1 LTIKSDFRLLD
12 GKPKRV
18 FGYDLKSATHR
29 VEGDWRRTKPLSELD
44 ELRLQ
49 AVGGLLHAL
58 PGWPLADGIDRSKYT
73 PDSHQLLVSDM
84 LATNWFHD
92 IEGLENFGRTRVLVA
107 DEGGTGKTLG
117 VSLAVRWT
125 TIQQDAKGPVLI
137 LVPPLL
143 KEHWL
148 DHLQAVFSDD
158 PDRVQ
163 MLNSARFFD
172 PIQHH
177 NQIVIMSKF
186 SWIYHWSGRENE
198 ITPLCVVI
206 DEAHQGRTGMTLE
219 ENEEGGDEE
228 GLGNIVDE
236 EEIFTPTVQAKV
248 LQQTC
253 AKARF
258 AIGVTATPIN
268 IHTKEIEYILAM
280 LGSESQWKQD
290 TNSIN
295 GEMNHEWQKSLAAVT
310 TWARN
315 ANDATTSCPAELL
328 MPLLTML
335 RDEQYP
341 KQWNEF
347 SQAEIDSLI
356 HWFDSICDGS
366 TTLTPSHALRRVR
379 DLHPYGRH
387 LSMVLRVDLIPRHVD
402 EQQQFRIRK
411 ERTERL
417 SIGEDILYFL
427 SEIRRND
434 KVVGLLKTLNQSTRI
449 VCSHRKNPKNTD
461 ESGEPRYCGT
471 KEKPVTWDFTNQQS
485 LGFWAHVQTMADPRI
500 ERLVDQIRVDLAHQ
514 DEGLPGRVT
523 QRGCVIFTDWRGT
536 IDSLKWEINLR
547 HSVVDGVQLDLFEL
561 TGSTDVNN
569 AKRRLEECERLS
581 GKENHYPILICTA
594 AGEVGLDMEWASTLV
609 HWDLNPNPQR
619 MEQRTWRLDR
629 RISSDSTRRHYSVI
643 HMICDDIPHH
653 ETLEETINTR
663 YEQAAESL
671 GLSERSYIPEGA
683 DEIEIHPGGS
693 AHSPHLMDDELNH
706 LDVMF
711 HGGEDQN
718 HWPGPRLKEAER
730 LRCAA
735 ISEYCVSEQFL
746 RSSETILQNGHVSE
760 TEPWPS
766 RLALGEPRVRNV
778 RDLEMVSPAFSRK
791 VSPKIPNHEHALTY
805 ACSWEQLLPD
815 THLLPNLSQ
824 VPKVLF
830 SRVLGECG
838 NGGGL
843 VHVFI
848 DLPIDKCVLAI
859 NKEIS
864 SLNNGGGSNF
874 HDRGMRILSP
884 EGNLLFT
891 SEREGIERQAWAIV
905 FQTMKLLLSQEEI
918 NIAEPYTNELEDQ
931 IGRQEVTQRIDD
943 LLRRNQEK
951 TRERLAVQNKIEEC
965 GDEHEGH
972 NRRLARIEGLSEDIA
987 QRQEQIEI
995 LTGFSHILTPI
1006 AIVERLK

>member
-1 LTIKSDFRLLD
+1 
-12 GKPKRV
+12 
-18 FGYDLKSATHR
+18 
-29 VEGDWRRTKPLSELD
+29 
-44 ELRLQ
+44 
-49 AVGGLLHAL
+49 
-58 PGWPLADGIDRSKYT
+58 
-73 PDSHQLLVSDM
+73 M

-186 SWIYHWSGRENE
+186 SWIHHWSGRESE
-198 ITPLCVVI
+198 IAPLCVVI
-206 DEAHQGRTGMTLE
+206 DEAHQGRTGMSLGEDGDDEDGE
-219 ENEEGGDEE
+219 EEDGDEE
-228 GLGNIVDE
+228 GQGIIVDE
-236 EEIFTPTVQAKV
+236 EEAFSSKVHAKV

-280 LGSESQWKQD
+280 LGSESQWQQ
-290 TNSIN
+290 N
-295 GEMNHEWQKSLAAVT
+295 GENPNVDINMQWQKSLADVT
-310 TWARN
+310 MWARK
-315 ANDATTSCPAELL
+315 ANDSSESCPAELL
-328 MPLLTML
+328 SPLLQML

-341 KQWNEF
+341 EQWREF
-347 SQAEIDSLI
+347 NQSEIVSLI
-356 HWFDSICDGS
+356 RWLESICDGS
-366 TTLTPSHALRRVR
+366 MTLAPSQALRRVR

-387 LSMVLRVDLIPRHVD
+387 LSMVLRIDLIPRQED

-417 SIGEDILYFL
+417 SIGDEILHFL
-427 SEIRRND
+427 GEIRRND
-434 KVVGLLKTLNQSTRI
+434 KAVGLLETLNQSTRI
-449 VCSHRKNPKNTD
+449 VCSHRRNPNMTD
-461 ESGEPRYCGT
+461 ENGEPRYCGT
-471 KEKPVTWDFTNQQS
+471 KKKPIIWDFTNQQP
-485 LGFWAHVQTMADPRI
+485 LEFWPRVQAMKDPRI
-500 ERLVDQIRVDLAHQ
+500 DRIVEQISLDLARHE
-514 DEGLPGRVT
+514 EGLLGRVT

-536 IDSLKWEINLR
+536 IDSLKLEMKSR
-547 HSVVDGVQLDLFEL
+547 YPVVDGVQLEFFEL

-569 AKRRLEECERLS
+569 ARKRLEECKRLS
-581 GKENHYPILICTA
+581 AKETHYPILICTA

-629 RISSDSTRRHYSVI
+629 RISSDSTRRHYSVL
-643 HMICDDIPHH
+643 HMVCDDIPHH
-653 ETLEETINTR
+653 ETLEERINAR
-663 YEQAAESL
+663 FDQAVESL
-671 GLSERSYIPEGA
+671 GLPERSYIPEGT
-683 DEIEIHPGGS
+683 DEIEIRPGGS

-711 HGGEDQN
+711 HGGEGQN

-735 ISEYCVSEQFL
+735 ITEYCVSEEFL
-746 RSSETILQNGHVSE
+746 RSSDSVLQDGQVSE

-891 SEREGIERQAWAIV
+891 SEGEGIERQAWAIV
-905 FQTMKLLLSQEEI
+905 FQTMKLLLSQEEM
-918 NIAEPYTNELEDQ
+918 NIAEPYTKELEDQ

-1006 AIVERLK
+1006 AIVERLE